1 MNIELVWDKSECTL
15 QIGRLTVVAAPQKWP
30 PFHYQ
35 AIVEEQDT
43 YLVFDEQTTITDPGK
58 PVWYLASKL
67 ERMRVHKLGSVIIQ
81 DHAPIRLLAVIHDVD
96 QDPICRTESIMPAYQ
111 SVMMAVNKRNIVSL
125 ALPLLGTVHGKVP
138 VNESIRFLSESVC
151 EGFPAPLQQL
161 WLILPPGCD
170 CRCLSLLAVRKHG
183 D

>member
-15 QIGRLTVVAAPQKWP
+15 QIGRLTVVAAPRDWP

-43 YLVFDEQTTITDPGK
+43 YLVFDEQTVITDPGK
-58 PVWYLASKL
+58 PVWYLANML
-67 ERMRVHKLGSVIIQ
+67 ERMQTHKLGSVIIKG
-81 DHAPIRLLAVIHDVD
+81 HAPIHFLAVIHDVD
-96 QDPICRTESIMPAYQ
+96 QEPICRTEFIMPAYE
-111 SVMMAVNKRNIVSL
+111 SVMTAVYKRNIVSL

-138 VNESIRFLSESVC
+138 VSESIRFLSETVR
-151 EGFPAPLQQL
+151 GGYPTPLQQL

-170 CRCLSLLAVRKHG
+170 CRCLSLLAARKHEE
-183 D
+183 